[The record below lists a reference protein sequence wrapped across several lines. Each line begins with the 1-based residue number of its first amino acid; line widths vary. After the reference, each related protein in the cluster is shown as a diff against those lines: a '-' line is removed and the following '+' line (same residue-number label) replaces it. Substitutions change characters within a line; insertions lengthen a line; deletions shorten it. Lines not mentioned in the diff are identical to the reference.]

1 VAKPFVFYVFFSRAA
16 TIHKSQGCTLT
27 CAELMLENTFDFGQV
42 YVALSRVKSI
52 EGLWMSKPIR
62 AKSIRANPAVLEF
75 YRNSGD
81 PSVATIQESQE
92 STSIA
97 PEAVVES
104 VKSESKMKSV
114 STPVVAKKSSESPT
128 RVMSHDAAS
137 HVAAVSAEVDI
148 DGESSNYVNS
158 ATTATVTSVLDFPT
172 TRTGGT
178 NSTTTAPSAKLET
191 VRVKRVY
198 TYKPRQKA

>member
-1 VAKPFVFYVFFSRAA
+1 MWLNNLFFFASLLSRAA

-92 STSIA
+92 PTSIA
-97 PEAVVES
+97 SDPVVES
-104 VKSESKMKSV
+104 MKSEVKSVDTS
-114 STPVVAKKSSESPT
+114 VVAKESPT
-128 RVMSHDAAS
+128 RVVAHDAAPK
-137 HVAAVSAEVDI
+137 VAAVSAGVET

-158 ATTATVTSVLDFPT
+158 ATAAAVTSVLDFPT
-172 TRTGGT
+172 SRTEG